1 MISRWLFACASSQK
15 IVPVNDYM
23 VSLTTP
29 TTQSKEKVTSNRKAT
44 PDDIMINEEDMMRS
58 FHPQYDIQVFKIHY
72 YLVILSFIYYRM
84 LVLGL
89 FNMKVPILYVILY
102 II

>member
-29 TTQSKEKVTSNRKAT
+29 TTQLKEKVTSNRKAT
-44 PDDIMINEEDMMRS
+44 PDDITINEEDMMKS
-58 FHPQYDIQVFKIHY
+58 FHPQYDIQVFKTH
-72 YLVILSFIYYRM
+72 
-84 LVLGL
+84 
-89 FNMKVPILYVILY
+89 
-102 II
+102 